1 MFSIIKKSKF
11 LRYSIGYTM
20 FMLVILTV
28 IISTH
33 FIYNIP
39 PDIEKAI
46 WLFEAICVGM
56 MTYLAYMLFFLFY
69 PMIYQFVLEKDYL
82 QDTEVKNVIKKINY
96 FYGLLLIVVL
106 GFYIMWSK
114 HQILNCAIVTVMML
128 SLWVGFATLTQIF
141 SYAKHG
147 LPYRKEGII
156 NLLALLIFMGCVK
169 LCSYLQIDKTV
180 ANPELFSIAI
190 VLIMMILVNNKVVKG
205 EFFKWKIWKPI
216 RIVVGFLHI

>member
-1 MFSIIKKSKF
+1 MVNIIKQSKF

-28 IISTH
+28 ISSIHWLYDIPSDIAQ
-33 FIYNIP
+33 FI
-39 PDIEKAI
+39 
-46 WLFEAICVGM
+46 WCLEAICVGII
-56 MTYLAYMLFFLFY
+56 TYFAYMLFFLFY

-128 SLWVGFATLTQIF
+128 SLWIGFATLTTIF

-147 LPYRKEGII
+147 IPYRKESII

-180 ANPELFSIAI
+180 ANPELFSMAI
-190 VLIMMILVNNKVVKG
+190 VLIMMILVNNKVING
-205 EFFKWKIWKPI
+205 NFFE
-216 RIVVGFLHI
+216 